1 MRHTA
6 SAERGERHPSGS
18 GYEHSGWVA
27 SAEVVATAAWTTW
40 LTTEGQQ
47 VKRWACMPE
56 GRKGQEPGLFPA
68 GFGQNNPVRPVK
80 PLPL

>member
-1 MRHTA
+1 MNILAGLRPP
-6 SAERGERHPSGS
+6 RWWQPR
-18 GYEHSGWVA
+18 
-27 SAEVVATAAWTTW
+27 AWTTW